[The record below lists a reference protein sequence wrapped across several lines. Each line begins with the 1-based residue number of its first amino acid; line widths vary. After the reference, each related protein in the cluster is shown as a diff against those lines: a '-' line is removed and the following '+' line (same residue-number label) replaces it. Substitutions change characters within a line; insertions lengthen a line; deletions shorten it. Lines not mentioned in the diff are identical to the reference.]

1 MTKQQLAAR
10 IWESANKMRN
20 KIEASEYKDYILGLI
35 FYRFLSDEEVK
46 WLKTELG
53 CSDKDIKEAL
63 YKKELLDAIT
73 MQDFSGKAIAKIIDE
88 TLEELRN

>member
-1 MTKQQLAAR
+1 MYKNE
-10 IWESANKMRN
+10 IGI
-20 KIEASEYKDYILGLI
+20 IEVLPDSSSKE
-35 FYRFLSDEEVK
+35 
-46 WLKTELG
+46 
-53 CSDKDIKEAL
+53 DIAEAL